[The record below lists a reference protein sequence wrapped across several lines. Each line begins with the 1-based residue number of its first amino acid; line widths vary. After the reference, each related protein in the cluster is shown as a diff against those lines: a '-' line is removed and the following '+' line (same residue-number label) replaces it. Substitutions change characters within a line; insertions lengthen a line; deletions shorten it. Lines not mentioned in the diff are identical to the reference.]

1 MSFFINDSQ
10 AEELGA
16 ALDPSTVTSTTVTPP
31 AGEIAAKQPSL
42 EQSLMSFLPL
52 IVIFAIFYF
61 FIIRPQVKKQKEH
74 QKMVEAVKKGDKVV
88 LSSGMIGT
96 LIKTEENNEFA
107 QVEIA
112 ENVKVRVLKS
122 AISQLLNE
130 DKAVTPIKESKKD
143 SK

>member
-1 MSFFINDSQ
+1 
-10 AEELGA
+10 
-16 ALDPSTVTSTTVTPP
+16 
-31 AGEIAAKQPSL
+31 
-42 EQSLMSFLPL
+42 MSFLPL